1 MFGKKKNPLKQYIK
15 NVLGFSP
22 NSLGLYEQSLLHR
35 SVSKSKS
42 ETEGG
47 IRYDNERLEYLGDA
61 VLSAV
66 VADYLYRKYPYA
78 DEGFLTNLRSKL
90 VSRAHLNKLSRK
102 IGLDVYIHKNNSGQ
116 NLPRS
121 IPGDAFE
128 AFIGAMYIDKGYSFA
143 YKIITRRI
151 IGMYVDIDTLEKEDT
166 NYKGKLLN
174 WAQRYKKVLAYKVE
188 TILTENQRQKQ
199 YLVHLY
205 IDNVFVSEGCDF
217 TIKGAEQ
224 HAAMSA
230 CEEMEI

>member
-1 MFGKKKNPLKQYIK
+1 VFGKKKNPFKQYIK
-15 NVLGFSP
+15 NILGFSP
-22 NSLGLYEQSLLHR
+22 NDLKIYEQSLLHR
-35 SVSKSKS
+35 SAPKSNV
-42 ETEGG
+42 EGNSP
-47 IRYDNERLEYLGDA
+47 DNERLEYLGDA

-66 VADYLYRKYPYA
+66 VADYLYRKYPNA

-102 IGLDVYIHKNNSGQ
+102 IGLDTFIRMNNSNTN

-121 IPGDAFE
+121 VSGDAFE

-151 IGMYVDIDTLEKEDT
+151 IGMYVDIDALEKEDT

-174 WAQRYKKVLAYKVE
+174 WAQRYKKELAYKVD
-188 TILTENQRQKQ
+188 TVLSENHRQKQ

-217 TIKGAEQ
+217 TIKAAEQ
-224 HAAMSA
+224 HAAMYA

>member
-1 MFGKKKNPLKQYIK
+1 MFGKKKNPFKQYIK
-15 NVLGFSP
+15 NILGFSP
-22 NSLGLYEQSLLHR
+22 SDLKIYEQSLLHR
-35 SVSKSKS
+35 SVPKSNI
-42 ETEGG
+42 EGN
-47 IRYDNERLEYLGDA
+47 IHDNERLEYLGDA

-102 IGLDVYIHKNNSGQ
+102 IGLDTFIRMNNTNPN

-121 IPGDAFE
+121 VTGDAFE
-128 AFIGAMYIDKGYSFA
+128 AFIGAMYLDKGYSFT

-151 IGMYVDIDTLEKEDT
+151 IGMYVDIDALEKEDT

-174 WAQRYKKVLAYKVE
+174 WAQRYKKDIAYKVDGVLSE
-188 TILTENQRQKQ
+188 KHRQKQ
-199 YLVHLY
+199 YVVHLY
-205 IDNVFVSEGCDF
+205 IDHVFVSEGCDF
-217 TIKGAEQ
+217 TIKAAEQ
-224 HAAMSA
+224 HAAMYA